1 MMNRKIVAAL
11 AAVSVLI
18 VLAALSSTR
27 RDTARARHSYSSYNA
42 EPTGTK
48 AFYLLLQEMGF
59 PVERWRRGADA
70 RHLKDTGFVFISVA
84 PIESFHAD
92 EITRLVQ
99 AATDGATLFF
109 FYSPTIDTLLHH
121 FDIEKAGTFTDSI
134 AVRQQLTLHNHDA
147 DSLVFAPTQTAAV
160 VMKENQRIL
169 YGSAAGHA
177 VIEKPV
183 GLGSLILFQFP
194 DVVSNAWLAHGDNAK
209 AAVHLLQWDRH
220 GTDREAQ
227 RILFDEYH
235 QGFRDFESSIDVLD
249 TWPAKT
255 GLTLAFVL
263 VVLWATSRGK
273 RFGRAV
279 PLVPAPVRSSLRTI
293 DSIADV
299 YERAEAHRIALKSWF
314 RFLLHQWR
322 HRFQTTHPARLAEIF
337 EKRYGLRAAESRQL
351 LEKIHQR
358 LQEADAAAR
367 SPDTAVTTAIDRQEM
382 LSYFTRLEKIH
393 QRILREKP

>member
-1 MMNRKIVAAL
+1 MNRKIVVAFS
-11 AAVSVLI
+11 VISVLI

-27 RDTARARHSYSSYNA
+27 RDTARARHSYSSYNT

-59 PVERWRRGADA
+59 PVERWRKASDA
-70 RHLKDTGFVFISVA
+70 RHLMDTGFVFISVA

-92 EITRLVQ
+92 EIARLVQ
-99 AATDGATLFF
+99 AASDGATLFL
-109 FYSPTIDTLLHH
+109 FYSPAIDTLLHH

-147 DSLVFAPTQTAAV
+147 DSLVFAPTQTAGV

-169 YGSAAGHA
+169 YGSATGHA

-194 DVVSNAWLAHGDNAK
+194 DVVSNAWLARGDNAR

-220 GTDREAQ
+220 GTDRAAR

-235 QGFRDFESSIDVLD
+235 QGFRDFESSIDLLD
-249 TWPAKT
+249 TWPVKA
-255 GLTLAFVL
+255 GLILAGVL
-263 VVLWATSRGK
+263 VVVWAVSRGK

-299 YERAEAHRIALKSWF
+299 YERAEAHRIVLKSWF

-337 EKRYGLRAAESRQL
+337 EKRYGLPASDTQQL
-351 LEKIHQR
+351 LEKIQRR
-358 LQEADAAAR
+358 LQEADAAVRA
-367 SPDTAVTTAIDRQEM
+367 PETTASTAIDRQEM
-382 LSYFTRLEKIH
+382 VSYFTRLEKIH